1 MNPTSKPTAD
11 NLPRVFRGGSWIR
24 TSAAEVVRAANRNVI
39 TPLYRIS
46 SIGFR
51 CVLRGREPVGKGST

>member
-11 NLPRVFRGGSWIR
+11 NLPRVYRGGSWDD
-24 TSAAEVVRAANRNVI
+24 TSATDVRAAYRNVI
-39 TPLYRIS
+39 TPMFRYND
-46 SIGFR
+46 IGFR